1 MAENKKTIQDLIKK
15 ILQPSQIW
23 QTRKLEHKEVFQF
36 WNQLQENKINVLQYV
51 QDLIKSISEL
61 EKYKKI
67 SSSKSVTLENLLCT
81 LFAVSVFKDLD
92 QKNQIVQLKE
102 KECSTLLR
110 PNSASLIC
118 PHTASMLETFFQIF
132 GEKNETNYLQNFVG
146 QMCFFPD
153 LPISNL
159 DTQDSQISSHLSN
172 YFKQLDKYN
181 SMLQDESPSHFS
193 VLLLQENQLQETG
206 EFSFAYEFFWNK
218 MKQKKSIVHKIIFDA
233 IGRYFKILPQI
244 AKEYPDQAEKSVLSL
259 LHLTKQIITFFGVR
273 DNEYIKTVLTQV
285 QIFRRWPYPVG
296 NMAQELVSLL
306 FQEYKSNG
314 NAFRNKVIKINQQ
327 MLSQFCEYFVK
338 VREEIPSVDIFTEQE
353 IPKYNQM
360 NTNQSNQ
367 ISGQKS
373 KDHTII
379 NIPPTLMQ
387 PQLNSQI
394 NQSQEKLAYK
404 AYIVADKDQTEIN
417 YLVQLSTQHV
427 NQIKS
432 DHVLRAALVTNM
444 LSLRKENNADIE
456 VAQLISKKKKKDIFS
471 IYCQLLHIIDKN
483 NEFDDWDYIR
493 KLQDTQFSKIILAI
507 QEAKNDDSVSDES
520 IHRVLTDNTQTYI
533 PEFPNCEIE
542 LIVPH
547 NNKQQIYQKQA
558 TSRINHPQNQNQEE
572 NPLVQSYYPL
582 LNENEIKQFQQ
593 HQNGDQQM
601 FSSLFFDKYFDT
613 SINPQYQQ
621 PHRFVVMGGD
631 AELHG
636 LVQVLGEYFDK
647 YDNKRMNQLDLRV
660 FIVPTKKN
668 TLAHYLASKD
678 AWYQRYL
685 YLPFREELI
694 IPKFEKSEDGVEKD
708 PFLYVDQNQITMN
721 TLLPQGLKLMVLNA
735 YIREASRA
743 FNVRVYRINCQFLNN
758 DTSVIY
764 FCQYLEIGESVKA
777 ELIQRQKNFKRGENH
792 LSLYEMKEKG
802 QIKFGGVDL
811 KITFQ
816 SVDYLGNK
824 WDKETYEECFSSV
837 KVNNVYKEY
846 FEGNTPFPNSHW
858 LEMTCITQENAKLFD
873 NNLKNKHLFRVNSKD
888 SQQGADQVQSAFK
901 ALFTSVP
908 VESVDISIDNK
919 DNRLESSFQILV
931 DGKIFSGLTSISVE
945 PVTLKTKEN
954 NEIKNNPHIFLS
966 IPVMTFLPLK
976 L

>member
-1 MAENKKTIQDLIKK
+1 MADKDKKTFQDLIKK

-23 QTRKLEHKEVFQF
+23 QTRKLEHKEVIAF
-36 WNQLQENKINVLQYV
+36 WGQLQENKINVLQYV

-81 LFAVSVFKDLD
+81 LFAVSVFRELD
-92 QKNQIVQLKE
+92 QKNQVVQLKE
-102 KECSTLLR
+102 KECSALLR

-172 YFKQLDKYN
+172 YFKQLEKYN

-218 MKQKKSIVHKIIFDA
+218 MKQKKSIIHKIIFDA
-233 IGRYFKILPQI
+233 IGRYFKVLPQI
-244 AKEYPDQAEKSVLSL
+244 AKEYPDQAEKSILSL

-314 NAFRNKVIKINQQ
+314 NAFRNKV
-327 MLSQFCEYFVK
+327 
-338 VREEIPSVDIFTEQE
+338 REEIPSVDIFTEQE
-353 IPKYNQM
+353 MPKHNQL

-367 ISGQKS
+367 QSGQKS

-379 NIPPTLMQ
+379 NIPPTGLLGQ
-387 PQLNSQI
+387 QNSQI

-417 YLVQLSTQHV
+417 CLVLLSKQHE
-427 NQIKS
+427 NRIQS

-456 VAQLISKKKKKDIFS
+456 VAQLISKKKKKDIFA

-483 NEFDDWDYIR
+483 SEFDDWDYIR

-507 QEAKNDDSVSDES
+507 QEAKNDDSVSDEF
-520 IHRVLTDNTQTYI
+520 IHSVLTENTQTYI
-533 PEFPNCEIE
+533 PEFPNCELE

-547 NNKQQIYQKQA
+547 IKQAYQKQA
-558 TSRINHPQNQNQEE
+558 TSRINHTQNQVQEE
-572 NPLVQSYYPL
+572 NPLAQTYYPL
-582 LNENEIKQFQQ
+582 LNENEIKQFQSNQ
-593 HQNGDQQM
+593 IGDQQK
-601 FSSLFFDKYFDT
+601 FSQQFFDKYFDT

-678 AWYQRYL
+678 VWYQRYL

-708 PFLYVDQNQITMN
+708 PFQYLDQNQSDFKVMN
-721 TLLPQGLKLMVLNA
+721 TLLPQELKLMVLNT

-743 FNVRVYRINCQFLNN
+743 FNVRVYRINCRFLNK

-777 ELIQRQKNFKRGENH
+777 ELIQRQKNLKRGESH

-873 NNLKNKHLFRVNSKD
+873 NNLKNKHLFRVNQKD
-888 SQQGADQVQSAFK
+888 SQQGADQVQAAFK

-908 VESVDISIDNK
+908 VESVDISIDPK

-945 PVTLKTKEN
+945 PVTLKTREPN
-954 NEIKNNPHIFLS
+954 NEVKNNPHIFLS
-966 IPVMTFLPLK
+966 LPVMTFLPLK

>member
-1 MAENKKTIQDLIKK
+1 MADKKSFQDLVKK

-23 QTRKLEHKEVFQF
+23 QTRKLEHREVQQF
-36 WNQLQENKINVLQYV
+36 WNQLQENKLNVLQYV

-61 EKYKKI
+61 EKQKKI

-92 QKNQIVQLKE
+92 QKNQVVQLKE
-102 KECSTLLR
+102 KECSALLR

-172 YFKQLDKYN
+172 YFKQLEKYN
-181 SMLQDESPSHFS
+181 SLLQDESPSHFS
-193 VLLLQENQLQETG
+193 ILLLQENQLQETG

-233 IGRYFKILPQI
+233 IGRYFKVLPQI
-244 AKEYPDQAEKSVLSL
+244 AKEYPDQAEKSILSL

-314 NAFRNKVIKINQQ
+314 NAFRNKV
-327 MLSQFCEYFVK
+327 
-338 VREEIPSVDIFTEQE
+338 REEIPSVDIFTDQE
-353 IPKYNQM
+353 IPKYNQL
-360 NTNQSNQ
+360 NTNQSNMQ
-367 ISGQKS
+367 SGQKS

-379 NIPPTLMQ
+379 NIPPTGMLGQ
-387 PQLNSQI
+387 QNSQI
-394 NQSQEKLAYK
+394 NQSSEKLAYK

-417 YLVQLSTQHV
+417 YLVQQSKAHH
-427 NQIKS
+427 NSIKNE
-432 DHVLRAALVTNM
+432 HALRAALVTNM
-444 LSLRKENNADIE
+444 LSLRKENNTDIE
-456 VAQLISKKKKKDIFS
+456 VAQLISKKKKKDVFA

-507 QEAKNDDSVSDES
+507 QEAKNDDSVSDGQMYTF
-520 IHRVLTDNTQTYI
+520 LTENTQTYI
-533 PEFPNCEIE
+533 PEFPNCELE
-542 LIVPH
+542 LLVPH
-547 NNKQQIYQKQA
+547 IKQAYQKQA
-558 TSRINHPQNQNQEE
+558 TSRINHPQNQVQEE
-572 NPLVQSYYPL
+572 NPIVQSYYPL

-593 HQNGDQQM
+593 NQNGDPQK
-601 FSSLFFDKYFDT
+601 FSQFFFDKYFDT
-613 SINPQYQQ
+613 SIDPQYQQ

-678 AWYQRYL
+678 VWYQRYL

-708 PFLYVDQNQITMN
+708 PFLQQDQFQNDPKAQSS
-721 TLLPQGLKLMVLNA
+721 LLPQQLKLMVLNT

-743 FNVRVYRINCQFLNN
+743 FNVRVYRINCRFLNK

-777 ELIQRQKNFKRGENH
+777 ELIQRQKNLKRGESH

-811 KITFQ
+811 RLSFQ

-873 NNLKNKHLFRVNSKD
+873 NNLKNKHLFRVNQKD
-888 SQQGADQVQSAFK
+888 SQQGADQVQAAFK

-908 VESVDISIDNK
+908 IDSMDISIDPK

-931 DGKIFSGLTSISVE
+931 DGKIFSGLTSISIE
-945 PVTLKTKEN
+945 PVTLKTQEAN
-954 NEIKNNPHIFLS
+954 NELKNNPHIFLS